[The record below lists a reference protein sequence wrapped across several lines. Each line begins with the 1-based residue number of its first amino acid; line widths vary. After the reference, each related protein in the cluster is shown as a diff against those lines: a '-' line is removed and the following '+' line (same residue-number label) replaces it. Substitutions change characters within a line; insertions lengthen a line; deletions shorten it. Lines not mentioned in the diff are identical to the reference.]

1 MNHKIK
7 ITVEKIF
14 EPKDVI
20 GKDFVRESGKL
31 IPKCS
36 FFKEG
41 DQFIVPET
49 GAMPEDFIC
58 QHAFF
63 AINKY
68 VEVLRLGG
76 CIEDW
81 TGEDTIYGVCPDG
94 IRPVVFKLERFR
106 E

>member
-58 QHAFF
+58 QHAFLLLT
-63 AINKY
+63 NM
-68 VEVLRLGG
+68 LRFL
-76 CIEDW
+76 D
-81 TGEDTIYGVCPDG
+81 
-94 IRPVVFKLERFR
+94 
-106 E
+106 